1 MTPSHSLCISYSL
14 HIAAWTIFISEAQ
27 IKPCL
32 LSTSKKQT
40 ISKLLMV
47 LLPRK
52 SSCII
57 TWYSVILLLHSSLPF
72 QFISCHPHTLHLH
85 ILSPQGAPLK
95 SARQPHCW
103 DTSLGYRWESWGIAI
118 CCVHGIQSKRGLQG
132 GSLSAGD
139 RTGGHMPLFFSL
151 LSPSLPPHP
160 SVRGH

>member
-85 ILSPQGAPLK
+85 IHCVVAILSCLHPKA
-95 SARQPHCW
+95 HMCFH
-103 DTSLGYRWESWGIAI
+103 TSMPFFKLCLLPGIF
-118 CCVHGIQSKRGLQG
+118 
-132 GSLSAGD
+132 LSAS
-139 RTGGHMPLFFSL
+139 RNSFQTCLLTTNCMQSTISL
-151 LSPSLPPHP
+151 QKAILKA
-160 SVRGH
+160 